1 MPPGSR
7 RQILSTHRPPYLP
20 DEAEC
25 VRAMHLL
32 NDGYAELAHRYPERI
47 ASYVMLPLPHIDA
60 SLREMERGLDE
71 LGCVGVN
78 MNISC
83 LGRSIAE
90 PDFEPLYAEMN
101 RRGAILFVH
110 PSVTGVCSP
119 VINDWGFRAAIGN
132 SVEDAMFVAH
142 MIARQIP
149 HRYPNIRFIVPHL
162 GGPIPMLLNRLDK
175 QGVRDLGGL
184 AELPSV
190 TARRFWYDTV
200 CYGSKAAFTCACE
213 AFGAAEAGDRQ
224 RLSGVAG
231 LRGVPGDVRV
241 HRADR
246 VAGVR
251 SSTGSCTTMRRSCS
265 ASGTDAATL
274 LGDHSRRS
282 VEIECLNGHQD
293 PRRIEADFARHE
305 NLCSN
310 LVVCHARVANDA
322 LLFRPDDQV
331 MLHRRQLEIR
341 M

>member
-1 MPPGSR
+1 MICDVHAHYIPKAFSDFMGDHFSPRVGLPERLGIAKHPVSDSSADIQGR
-7 RQILSTHRPPYLP
+7 LELMEAAGVQTQILSPHRPPYLP
-20 DEAEC
+20 DEATC
-25 VRAMHLL
+25 VQALHLL
-32 NDGYAELAHRYPERI
+32 NDGYAELARHYPGRI

-60 SLREMERGLDE
+60 SLREMERGLDQ

-90 PDFEPLYAEMN
+90 AEFEPVYAEMN

-149 HRYPNIRFIVPHL
+149 YRFPNIRFIVPHL

-184 AELPSV
+184 AEMPSV

-213 AFGAAEAGDRQ
+213 AFGVEKLVTGSDYPVLQDYEEYRETFAFIERMGLPAED
-224 RLSGVAG
+224 
-231 LRGVPGDVRV
+231 
-241 HRADR
+241 ADR
-246 VAGVR
+246 ILHDNA
-251 SSTGSCTTMRRSCS
+251 
-265 ASGTDAATL
+265 
-274 LGDHSRRS
+274 
-282 VEIECLNGHQD
+282 Q
-293 PRRIEADFARHE
+293 
-305 NLCSN
+305 
-310 LVVCHARVANDA
+310 A
-322 LLFRPDDQV
+322 LFGLS
-331 MLHRRQLEIR
+331 H
-341 M
+341 